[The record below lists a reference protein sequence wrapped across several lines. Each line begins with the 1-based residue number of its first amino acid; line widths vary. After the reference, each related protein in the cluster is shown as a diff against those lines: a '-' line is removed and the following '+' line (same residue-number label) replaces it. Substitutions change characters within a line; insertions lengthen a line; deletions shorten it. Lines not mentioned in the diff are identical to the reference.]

1 MLIGGPSYWFHAI
14 GGLPAPRAALPRSI
28 GVDVAIVGA
37 GLTGLW
43 TAYELKRADPALRI
57 AIVER
62 RVAGY
67 GASGRNGGWLCGTL
81 AGASDERSRHAIQA
95 TVAEIGRVCAVEGIA
110 ADYVHSGAI
119 TVATTT
125 AQLAH
130 LHRDPLHD
138 GDRWLEPDELA
149 THVRIAGALGAVF
162 RPHFARAQPAALSVG
177 LARVVEGLGV
187 EIYEDTAAV
196 AIEPGRVRTVRGD
209 VRARWV
215 VRATEGY
222 TESLEGLSRRIAPI
236 RSTMIVTDPLGDAA
250 WDEIGWE
257 ANELVDD
264 CANTFVYIQR
274 TADGRIALGGRAK
287 PIHFRSRTDSFG
299 EVEGWAIRRNTTRLH
314 ELFPAASSA
323 RIAHAWSGVIGAP
336 RDWTIGVSA
345 DQATGLASAGG
356 YVGMGFAATNLAG
369 RILSDLIRGERSDLT
384 ALPFVNRRPPRR
396 WEPEPFR
403 YVGAGVVYALMRQA
417 ERNETRSGRASHLA
431 RLAYALSGWSRH

>member
-14 GGLPAPRAALPRSI
+14 GGLPPSRPALPGSI
-28 GVDVAIVGA
+28 EVDVAIVGA

-62 RVAGY
+62 QVAGY

-81 AGASDERSRHAIQA
+81 AGASDERSRRAIQE
-95 TVAEIGRVCAVEGIA
+95 TVVEIGRVCKAEGIE
-110 ADYVHSGAI
+110 ADYVHSGAL
-119 TVATTT
+119 TVATTPV
-125 AQLAH
+125 QLAH
-130 LHRDPLHD
+130 LRRDPLHD
-138 GDRWLEPDELA
+138 GDRWLVPDELA
-149 THVRIAGALGAVF
+149 ARVRVAGALGAVF

-177 LARVVEGLGV
+177 LARVVERMGV
-187 EIYEDTAAV
+187 AIYEDTAAV

-222 TESLEGLSRRIAPI
+222 TDSLEGLARRLAPI
-236 RSTMIVTDPLGDAA
+236 RSTMVVTEPLSADA
-250 WDEIGWE
+250 WDEIGWT

-287 PIHFRSRTDSFG
+287 PIYFRSRTDSFG
-299 EVEGWAIRRNTTRLH
+299 EVEGWAIERNTTRLH
-314 ELFPAASSA
+314 ELFPAARGA
-323 RIAHAWSGVIGAP
+323 AIAHAWSGVIGAP
-336 RDWTIGVSA
+336 RDWTLGVSA
-345 DQATGLASAGG
+345 DPATGMASAGG

-384 ALPFVNRRPPRR
+384 TLPFVNRRPARR

-403 YVGAGVVYALMRQA
+403 YIGAGVVYALMRQA
-417 ERNETRSGRASHLA
+417 ERNETRTGKASSLA
-431 RLAYALSGWSRH
+431 RLAYALSGWNRH